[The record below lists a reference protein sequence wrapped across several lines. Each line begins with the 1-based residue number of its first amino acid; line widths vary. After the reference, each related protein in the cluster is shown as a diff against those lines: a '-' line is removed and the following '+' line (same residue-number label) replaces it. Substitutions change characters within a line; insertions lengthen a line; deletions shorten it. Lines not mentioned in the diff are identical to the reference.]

1 MTKKDRLAVIS
12 TKNPNTVLLET
23 IDGLKKYY
31 SEFDIVVV
39 DSDSDNKQG
48 FDMVPSD
55 VIIEYA
61 QNKNWELGAWVYAYN
76 KYNDYQVYMFIQ
88 DSQTPISR
96 VPDLDINDF
105 NHGTL
110 YSFHFHDKTITSG
123 GFLDVNILYNV
134 YKDTNLHFLYGI
146 DPNTEILGTGGTSFI
161 TNNTNV
167 RTILQLEDAYIEK
180 NITKTKVDSWFSER
194 TGGLLADMA
203 SNVRI
208 NLEPYFYKRYLRRDY
223 SERGNMGTLDE
234 HNPNV
239 KNNPKVK
246 NNKRVKMGMV
256 YI

>member
-1 MTKKDRLAVIS
+1 MTKKNRLAVIS

-31 SEFDIVVV
+31 PEFDIVVV

-48 FDMVPSD
+48 FEMVPSD

-88 DSQTPISR
+88 DSLIPTNRILN
-96 VPDLDINDF
+96 LDTHDF
-105 NHGTL
+105 IDGTL
-110 YSFHFHDKTITSG
+110 YSFEYRAKIVDG
-123 GFLDVNILYNV
+123 GYLDELYNV

-146 DPNTEILGTGGTSFI
+146 DPNTENLGTAQTSFI

-167 RTILQLEDAYIEK
+167 RTKLQMEDAYIEK
-180 NITKTKVDSWFSER
+180 KITKTKVHSFLSER
-194 TGGLLADMA
+194 TGGLLADIA

-208 NLEPYFYKRYLRRDY
+208 NIGPDTGRYFLKKCLGRDY
-223 SERGNMGTLDE
+223 
-234 HNPNV
+234 V
-239 KNNPKVK
+239 
-246 NNKRVKMGMV
+246 
-256 YI
+256 